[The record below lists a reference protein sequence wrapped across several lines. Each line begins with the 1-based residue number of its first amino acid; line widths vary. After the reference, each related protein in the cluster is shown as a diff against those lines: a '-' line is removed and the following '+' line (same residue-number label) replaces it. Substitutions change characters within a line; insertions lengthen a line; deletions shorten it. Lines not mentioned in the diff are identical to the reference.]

1 MLLYFLNREVITSY
15 KNIDEDKLKL
25 KNKLHEIKLKINN
38 EIATEYNALL
48 KMNNNKDNIDK
59 F

>member
-25 KNKLHEIKLKINN
+25 KNKLHEIKLKISN